1 MMITKAGLT
10 LASSCLNAK
19 GKDFKDMP
27 ALKSSTEY
35 TARLLTQEPDAR
47 GNLTVFSH
55 SLTKGKTQCK
65 EIEVHLNANSPFRID
80 SDGTR
85 AVIACQSGTFGLHK
99 KMTREIIFSRRGM
112 NLPSLKKAAWYCK
125 FFRMGLLKSTKIKST

>member
-1 MMITKAGLT
+1 MMITKGGLT

-19 GKDFKDMP
+19 GKDFKDMS

-55 SLTKGKTQCK
+55 SLTKGKTQWK
-65 EIEVHLNANSPFRID
+65 EIEVHLNANSLFRID

-85 AVIACQSGTFGLHK
+85 AVIACQSGTFWITQEDDSRDYILQAGDEFAISK
-99 KMTREIIFSRRGM
+99 KGSVVLQVLSNGVVKI
-112 NLPSLKKAAWYCK
+112 N
-125 FFRMGLLKSTKIKST
+125 KSY